1 MHAKPLE
8 IDTGWCVVLMH
19 GDVPKHFT
27 CASRQSRRAVLQ
39 ARKKNAACLQDTDV
53 QDYRTVLHQWI
64 STCVCVC
71 VCVRVCVCV
80 HVCGGG
86 RGCMCMCMC
95 VCLCVC
101 VCVCV
106 CVCEFMR
113 VCLPAQKSTHKDLPG
128 VVEAQGQSWV
138 GDEVGQAVVAAQQT
152 GLGVVGKAVGGAL
165 TGGLQGQV
173 GSGALLVL
181 RACVCVC
188 VCVHVCVAKAEELL
202 SLEILCSFVRS
213 TPNRRILCAIKGG
226 AKPHTHTQTAGRKKP
241 RK

>member
-64 STCVCVC
+64 ST
-71 VCVRVCVCV
+71 
-80 HVCGGG
+80 
-86 RGCMCMCMC
+86 
-95 VCLCVC
+95 CVC